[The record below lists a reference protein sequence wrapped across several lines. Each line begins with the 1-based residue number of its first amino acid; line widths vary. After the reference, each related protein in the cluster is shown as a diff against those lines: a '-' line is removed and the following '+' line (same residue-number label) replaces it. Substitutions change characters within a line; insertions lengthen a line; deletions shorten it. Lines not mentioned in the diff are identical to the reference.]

1 MAPLPDVSL
10 SLTPSLLAGL
20 PRAGVD
26 ILPAVPQVH
35 VLFFP
40 SLRPFGVGA
49 NDAAAVCRED
59 VWLRYFDT
67 VKVVLEALVVPP
79 ANDTDAPDPLS
90 PSPSLLR
97 NRRGL
102 AVVAHSDGPIPR
114 RRCTWHCASL
124 SSSLL
129 AECPLRKGFHDV
141 SSSSCDSGMYYP
153 WWCPGIGRGAPSALS
168 QEAHKEDLQKLPQG
182 WLVNSTQTSAPNP
195 KETGSRLLHTWITNI
210 SFNPTDFSLGLTEV
224 PHPTPA
230 ADDQHGQLHREPTSR
245 RCLARQHRREE
256 LVYPGFASAQFLSPF
271 PDAQGRK
278 VRSMVTHGARLIRQ
292 HTKGP
297 RFEPGM
303 AFRARATLLAKS
315 AHGSL
320 LKQAAAQTYG
330 IEIKEVRRV
339 EDGKHVPVLAGQ
351 VRTLGWPLSAHTYGG
366 GWEYHMADGL
376 GRGGR
381 VPWTLRHHKETSL
394 NSSASSPDAL
404 VTLPTASFSPI
415 AYPPFAPPLTTDL
428 MSSVALTGT
437 NHAEGEA
444 VHLRVMRANTSTQT
458 SSGAEADGDAPP
470 DTDAHKNPARRRA
483 HMHAN
488 VGTYA
493 GLLQRACPAS
503 VYEYVAD
510 DGGRGVL
517 EEEGWEGTKLVI
529 NSQNCIHCKLCDIKL
544 SPK

>member
-1 MAPLPDVSL
+1 M
-10 SLTPSLLAGL
+10 
-20 PRAGVD
+20 
-26 ILPAVPQVH
+26 
-35 VLFFP
+35 
-40 SLRPFGVGA
+40 
-49 NDAAAVCRED
+49 E
-59 VWLRYFDT
+59 
-67 VKVVLEALVVPP
+67 
-79 ANDTDAPDPLS
+79 
-90 PSPSLLR
+90 
-97 NRRGL
+97 
-102 AVVAHSDGPIPR
+102 
-114 RRCTWHCASL
+114 
-124 SSSLL
+124 
-129 AECPLRKGFHDV
+129 
-141 SSSSCDSGMYYP
+141 
-153 WWCPGIGRGAPSALS
+153 PSALDALLLDP
-168 QEAHKEDLQKLPQG
+168 QWRETYAVHPLLQP
-182 WLVNSTQTSAPNP
+182 VTSS
-195 KETGSRLLHTWITNI
+195 GRL
-210 SFNPTDFSLGLTEV
+210 LTEV

-245 RCLARQHRREE
+245 RCLARRHRREE

-303 AFRARATLLAKS
+303 AFRARATALLAKS

-320 LKQAAAQTYG
+320 LKQAVAMYNLRRGKAAQTYG

-339 EDGKHVPVLAGQ
+339 EDGKHVPGVWPSASILSSFSCRFFWSFFNSVLAGQ

-415 AYPPFAPPLTTDL
+415 AYPPFAPPLSTDL

-444 VHLRVMRANTSTQT
+444 VHLRVMRGALRVLQIID
-458 SSGAEADGDAPP
+458 SSSRMQFDARPVLIRYSFRSVGIRLDSIAFELKDFHLLLPHSIHFKLTRIIFFPQRTPAPKLPRGLKLMETRRPTPTHTKIPPGGARTCTPMSGPTRGCCSARAP
-470 DTDAHKNPARRRA
+470 
-483 HMHAN
+483 
-488 VGTYA
+488 
-493 GLLQRACPAS
+493 RACTS
-503 VYEYVAD
+503 MWLMMGGGVSWYVTS
-510 DGGRGVL
+510 GNSETK
-517 EEEGWEGTKLVI
+517 EEEGWERTKLVI
-529 NSQNCIHCKLCDIKL
+529 NSQNCIHCKLCDIKVPTQDIMWTTPE
-544 SPK
+544 SGGGPKYTFT